1 MKKKILALGLAQI
14 IIFSACSKDK
24 NKSEDLSKESEE
36 SAEVSEVFD
45 ESTEI
50 PEDIF
55 DTRQSFSSKG
65 QFKLTFV
72 DTSIRKFDQID
83 DPNIIDNIKDRA
95 EGKYVIYID
104 YIFEDK
110 TIDSDFSMSSYK
122 MGDLMP
128 SASTEEGL
136 SLELVSATNILPGL
150 DKLKPNEESIRAIFV
165 SNEKLDKVEVSF
177 TIKDKLDQE
186 TYYSNVF
193 DLD

>member
-165 SNEKLDKVEVSF
+165 SNEKLDEVEVSF